1 MRMRVLVNKNGKN
14 MTFNLQGTTVAD
26 GFKSVCIF
34 IPFRNRLSNW
44 LHIPYIH
51 SIHTIY
57 IYMYVYLWIYIYY
70 TYKSFYC
77 TTHTHVYKYA
87 RIEQTIDLHLS
98 APHQT
103 KHSRCKREVH
113 LHVTCMNFYG
123 QPGISTMVDQTC
135 PRRIYGWNNFW
146 MPKDLGVFSWT
157 NRCSVDQQNRGHKQ
171 RCFF

>member
-1 MRMRVLVNKNGKN
+1 MRMRLFVNKNGKN
-14 MTFNLQGTTVAD
+14 MTFNLQSTTVAD

-57 IYMYVYLWIYIYY
+57 IYVCMSICEYIYIYIIRINH
-70 TYKSFYC
+70 FIAQH
-77 TTHTHVYKYA
+77 THTHVYKYA

-113 LHVTCMNFYG
+113 LHVTCMNSYNG
-123 QPGISTMVDQTC
+123 WSNSSTQN
-135 PRRIYGWNNFW
+135 IW
-146 MPKDLGVFSWT
+146 MKQFSNAKGLGCVFL
-157 NRCSVDQQNRGHKQ
+157 DQQVLRWPTE
-171 RCFF
+171 